1 MDRKTIAAIR
11 KPSGSTVNSPFAHPA
26 EADVLPRRIVLR
38 GALAAGFG
46 LLAPATL
53 LGCDSQNPTGS
64 AGSGSLPPATDLAS
78 SGPTSP
84 VPDRVS
90 AAPADTTKVS
100 QVSVRYQ
107 PQPRGTQK
115 CANCMH
121 FIAESNTC
129 KLVDGTISP
138 EGWCVIWVNAA

>member
-1 MDRKTIAAIR
+1 MNRKVI
-11 KPSGSTVNSPFAHPA
+11 SSPT

-53 LGCDSQNPTGS
+53 LGCDSQSPTGS
-64 AGSGSLPPATDLAS
+64 AGSSSLSPASDLMPPA
-78 SGPTSP
+78 PTSP
-84 VPDRVS
+84 APDRMS

-107 PQPRGTQK
+107 PQPRGEQR

-121 FIAESNTC
+121 FIADSNTC
-129 KLVDGTISP
+129 KRVEGTISP
-138 EGWCVIWVNAA
+138 EGWCVIWANAG